1 MSLSR
6 RDFARVSGLTAAG
19 LLLPAGVAAA
29 DPALSGF
36 GKDPWREVPRILA
49 RVCPPRFRRKAYD
62 VTAYGAKGDGL
73 TKNTEAFHRAI
84 TACHRAGGGR
94 VVVPAGTFLTGGIR
108 LLSNVE
114 LHVSEGATIK
124 FSTDPNDYLP
134 LVLTRWEGTLCYNYQ
149 PFIYAFE
156 QKNIAITGKG
166 TIDGDATNGPWPE
179 WRAGS
184 TALLRQWGEE
194 GKPVEERIMG
204 PGKNMRPNMIQFFRC
219 RNLLVED
226 VLIKNP
232 AMWSL
237 HFVFSRNITVRRIE
251 IYSTNSQGDGV
262 DLDSSSYAH
271 VHDSKFNTNDDC
283 VVVKCGRDADGRRVG
298 IPSTH
303 IVVERCK
310 FSGRWGGITIGSEMS
325 GGVQKVFC
333 RDCEIN
339 APDYPGR
346 YPIKHAL
353 YIKTNQDR
361 GGVID
366 GVHLRN
372 VFGQNVEREI
382 LFVSMFYQ
390 NGGTKGF
397 FPQINNLT
405 IDRMRINGGKIAATF
420 RGFPQSHIR
429 NVLISNSAFTG
440 ITEPNLIENT
450 DNLVFRNTTINGVVP
465 A

>member
-29 DPALSGF
+29 DPAHAR
-36 GKDPWREVPRILA
+36 DPWREVPLILA
-49 RVCPPRFRRKAYD
+49 RICTPRFRRKDHD

-73 TKNTEAFHRAI
+73 TKNTEAFYRAI
-84 TACHRAGGGR
+84 TACHQAGGGR

-114 LHVSEGATIK
+114 LHVSEGATIR
-124 FSTDPNDYLP
+124 FSTDPGDYLP

-156 QKNIAITGKG
+156 QKNIAITGRG

-179 WRAGS
+179 WRAGA
-184 TALLRQWGEE
+184 TPLLRQMGED
-194 GKPVEERIMG
+194 GVPVEERIMG
-204 PGKNMRPNMIQFFRC
+204 VGRNLRPNMIQFFRC

-226 VLIKNP
+226 VLIRNP

-237 HFVFSRNITVRRIE
+237 HFVFSQNITVRRVE

-271 VHDSKFNTNDDC
+271 VHDSRFNTNDDC
-283 VVVKCGRDADGRRVG
+283 VVVKSGRDADGRRVG

-325 GGVQKVFC
+325 GGVSKVFC

-339 APDYPGR
+339 APDFPGR
-346 YPIKHAL
+346 YPVKHAL
-353 YIKTNQDR
+353 YIKTNSDR

-372 VFGQNVEREI
+372 VYGQNVEREI
-382 LFVSMFYQ
+382 LFVSMYYQ

-397 FPQINNLT
+397 FPRIDNVT
-405 IDRMRINGGKIAATF
+405 VDRMRINGGRVAAAF

-429 NVLISNSAFTG
+429 NVLISNSAFTS

-450 DNLVFRNTTINGVVP
+450 DNLQFRSTTINGVVP

>member
-1 MSLSR
+1 VSLSR

-19 LLLPAGVAAA
+19 LLLPSGVAAA
-29 DPALSGF
+29 AA
-36 GKDPWREVPRILA
+36 DPWREVPLILA
-49 RVCPPRFRRKAYD
+49 RICPPRFRKKDYD
-62 VTAYGAKGDGL
+62 VTAFGAKGDGV
-73 TKNTEAFHRAI
+73 TKNTEAFQRAI

-108 LLSNVE
+108 LLSNVD
-114 LHVSEGATIK
+114 LHVREGATVK
-124 FSTDPNDYLP
+124 FSTDPEDYLP

-156 QKNIAITGKG
+156 QKNIAITGRG
-166 TIDGDATNGPWPE
+166 TLDGDAVNGRWAS
-179 WRAGS
+179 WGAGS
-184 TALLRQWGEE
+184 TPLLRQWGED
-194 GKPVEERIMG
+194 GVPVEQRIMG

-219 RNLLVED
+219 QNLLVED
-226 VLIKNP
+226 VLIRNP

-303 IVVERCK
+303 VVVERCK

-325 GGVQKVFC
+325 GGVRKVFC

-353 YIKTNQDR
+353 YVKTNQDR

-372 VFGQNVEREI
+372 VFGRNVEREV
-382 LFVSMFYQ
+382 LFVSMYYQ

-397 FPQINNLT
+397 FPQIDNLT
-405 IDRMRINGGKIAATF
+405 IDRMRIDGGRTAATF
-420 RGFPQSHIR
+420 RGFPQQHIR
-429 NVLISNSAFTG
+429 NVRITNSTFTA
-440 ITEPNLIENT
+440 ITGPNLIEHT

>member
-29 DPALSGF
+29 APALGR
-36 GKDPWREVPRILA
+36 DPWREVPLILA
-49 RVCPPRFRRKAYD
+49 RICPPRFRRKDYD

-73 TKNTEAFHRAI
+73 TKNTEAFYRAI
-84 TACHRAGGGR
+84 TACHQAGGGR

-114 LHVSEGATIK
+114 LHVSEGATVK

-156 QKNIAITGKG
+156 EKNIAITGRG
-166 TIDGDATNGPWPE
+166 TVDGDAVSGTWASWG
-179 WRAGS
+179 AGS
-184 TALLRQWGEE
+184 TALLRQWGED
-194 GKPVEERIMG
+194 GVPVEERVLG
-204 PGKNMRPNMIQFFRC
+204 VGRNMRPNMIQFFRC

-226 VLIKNP
+226 VHLRNP

-237 HFVFSRNITVRRIE
+237 HFVFSQNITVRRVE

-283 VVVKCGRDADGRRVG
+283 VVVKSGRDADGRRVG

-303 IVVERCK
+303 VVVERCK
-310 FSGRWGGITIGSEMS
+310 FSGRWGGITIGSETS
-325 GGVQKVFC
+325 GGVSKIFC

-339 APDYPGR
+339 APDFPGR
-346 YPIKHAL
+346 YPVKHAL
-353 YIKTNQDR
+353 YVKTNSDR

-382 LFVSMFYQ
+382 LFVSMYYQ

-397 FPQINNLT
+397 FPRIDNVT
-405 IDRMRINGGKIAATF
+405 VDRMRINGGKLAACF
-420 RGFPQSHIR
+420 RGFPEQHIR
-429 NVLISNSAFTG
+429 NVQITNSAFTA

-450 DNLVFRNTTINGVVP
+450 DDLVFRNTTINGVVP